1 MEQEKQEGGSDEVT
15 TNEAEEPEEAPA
27 NTVAK
32 SLKCNEYVI
41 MKHMQVGQEVMLPLF
56 SAYILFCEGQSLSLH
71 HRSCTSSSWEI
82 CSIYGDRKLK
92 AGNTAACNS
101 TVV

>member
-15 TNEAEEPEEAPA
+15 TNEAEEPKEELKEAPA

-41 MKHMQVGQEVMLPLF
+41 MNHMQVGQEVMLPLF
-56 SAYILFCEGQSLSLH
+56 SA
-71 HRSCTSSSWEI
+71 
-82 CSIYGDRKLK
+82 
-92 AGNTAACNS
+92 
-101 TVV
+101 